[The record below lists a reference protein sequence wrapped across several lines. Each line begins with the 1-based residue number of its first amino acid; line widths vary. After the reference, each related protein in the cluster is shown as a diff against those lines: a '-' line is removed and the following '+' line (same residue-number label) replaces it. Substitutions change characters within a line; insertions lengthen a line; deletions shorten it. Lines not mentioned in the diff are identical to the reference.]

1 MNDTKQLLDNLL
13 VNWAVDGSFKQVF
26 IFVILNGS
34 VQYRS
39 KFFIRK
45 KLRKI
50 KMFHKIDILL
60 IREYYDYGFWLQR
73 KVELW
78 IPGILCWLLV
88 GHGSGTTVALPRI
101 H

>member
-1 MNDTKQLLDNLL
+1 M
-13 VNWAVDGSFKQVF
+13 F
-26 IFVILNGS
+26 
-34 VQYRS
+34 
-39 KFFIRK
+39 RK
-45 KLRKI
+45 N
-50 KMFHKIDILL
+50 DILL